1 MRHVFQSSIKIT
13 NRISCSCFFC
23 NLKNTG
29 FLSKKFFICKG
40 WICFI
45 KCYMTINS
53 NSTET
58 DINAPQFFNQF
69 RNIFRMF
76 DADPFFI
83 IIQIF
88 IHVNKPYIFQA
99 DILLINHIYKIWIL
113 SYRTYRTDKYCFFS
127 LFVMFSDL
135 IHHFNCHR
143 MKYFCIVFHNNY
155 RKLRSITH

>member
-1 MRHVFQSSIKIT
+1 MTSSAEANNTIAIFTSRTVFREHVTDFMPHHGKLQSSIKIT

-69 RNIFRMF
+69 RNIFRMIRIRKYSLIF
-76 DADPFFI
+76 RHYQFRANFI
-83 IIQIF
+83 I
-88 IHVNKPYIFQA
+88 
-99 DILLINHIYKIWIL
+99 
-113 SYRTYRTDKYCFFS
+113 
-127 LFVMFSDL
+127 
-135 IHHFNCHR
+135 NCTLHEA
-143 MKYFCIVFHNNY
+143 
-155 RKLRSITH
+155 SEA